1 MNYDIDATDSISFA
15 QDDTTDM
22 SLGLKELIFLAIIFF
37 FGFSGFGICVDK
49 IYAANPEM
57 EEQIESVIIHEED
70 VSLISTDPPSGGF
83 AIQ

>member
-1 MNYDIDATDSISFA
+1 MNHDIDLTDSISFT
-15 QDDTTDM
+15 QEDNTDM

-49 IYAANPEM
+49 IYAANPEV
-57 EEQIESVIIHEED
+57 EQQIESVILHEED
-70 VSLISTDPPSGGF
+70 VSQISIDPPSMGF